1 MAASGRVV
9 SVNVARAREIE
20 ISGKPVLTAIGKR
33 AVAERV
39 QVRALGLDGDEQA
52 DLRVHG
58 GPARAVYAY
67 PSEHS
72 RFWQTVRAQA
82 GVAGWDDPLAPGALG
97 ENLTIADVV
106 ETDVYVGDVLRFPD
120 CALAVSAPR
129 LPCFKLNAAM
139 GFPHAV
145 KLMVESA
152 WCGWYL
158 AVREPGTIAAG
169 DVFDVVAGP
178 RQVNVWE
185 LFRAR
190 TGKDT

>member
-20 ISGKPVLTAIGKR
+20 IAGRAVLTAIGKR
-33 AVAERV
+33 AIPGRV

-52 DLRVHG
+52 DPSVHG
-58 GPARAVYAY
+58 GPAKAVYVY
-67 PSEHS
+67 PSEHY
-72 RFWQTVRAQA
+72 RFWRTVRAQA

>member
-9 SVNVARAREIE
+9 SVNVAGAREIE
-20 ISGKPVLTAIGKR
+20 ISGKPVRTAIGKR
-33 AVAERV
+33 AVAGRV
-39 QVRALGLDGDEQA
+39 AVRALGLDGDEQA
-52 DLRVHG
+52 DLSVHG
-58 GPARAVYAY
+58 GPAKAVYVY
-67 PSEHS
+67 PSEHY
-72 RFWQTVRAQA
+72 RFWQTVRAQS

-97 ENLTIADVV
+97 ENLTIAGVV

-120 CALAVSAPR
+120 CALAVSQPR

-139 GFPHAV
+139 GFTHAV

-169 DVFDVVAGP
+169 DAFDVVAGP
-178 RQVNVWE
+178 RQMSVWE

-190 TGKDT
+190 TGKDA